1 MPTREEFNDWYNEI
15 VERLELTDK
24 RYPIKGMNVWRPYGW
39 KLMRN
44 IDSLIRQEFDS
55 TGHEEVLFPLL
66 IPKDQFAKE
75 AEHIKGFDAEVYWV
89 THAGLN
95 ELDVPLLLRPTSE
108 TAMYPMFSLWVR
120 AHTDL
125 PLKIYQLVN
134 TFRYETKQTRAF
146 IRVREIHFF
155 ESHTCHVDF
164 EDAEKQVDEDT
175 EILRRFA
182 RKLCIPYLLCKRPDW
197 DKFAGAY
204 YTLGIDALMPNGK
217 ALQIG
222 SIHQYKENFSR
233 PYDIKYEDENGEH
246 RYVHQTTFGMS
257 ERLVG
262 TIIGVHSD
270 DKGIIIPP
278 AVAPYQVVIVPIISK
293 KGAEEVMAAAT
304 ELRNELSSSGIRVHL
319 DDRDLRPGNK
329 YYHWEERGVPLRVEI
344 GLRDIEKNSV
354 VLVRRDTGE
363 KSFVPREE
371 LIGAVWDAMDAM
383 EKNLW
388 DRAERRLRENIL
400 IVDSIDDIAVS
411 EDDDTASGI
420 YSLPWCGLEEC
431 AHAIEDRTGFG
442 LLGVPSDRGNK
453 EYAGSHEGKKCAVCG
468 KDAVSMVMAAKSM

>member
-1 MPTREEFNDWYNEI
+1 MPSKEEFNDWYNEI
-15 VERLELTDK
+15 VERIELTDK

-39 KLMRN
+39 KIMRA
-44 IDSLIRQEFDS
+44 IDSLIRHEFDS
-55 TGHEEVLFPLL
+55 TGHDEVLFPLL

-164 EDAEKQVDEDT
+164 EDAEKQIDEDT
-175 EILRRFA
+175 EILKRFA
-182 RKLCIPYLLCKRPDW
+182 EKLCIPYLLCRRPDW
-197 DKFAGAY
+197 DKFAGAF

-217 ALQIG
+217 TLQIG
-222 SIHQYKENFSR
+222 SIHQYRQNFSR
-233 PYDIKYEDENGEH
+233 PYNIQYEDENGEH

-262 TIIGVHSD
+262 AIIGIHSD
-270 DKGIIIPP
+270 EKGIILPP

-293 KGAEEVMAAAT
+293 KGAETVMHSAS
-304 ELRNELSSSGIRVHL
+304 ELRDELSEVGLRVHL

-329 YYHWEERGVPLRVEI
+329 YYHWEERGVPLRIEI
-344 GLRDIEKNSV
+344 GLRDIEKSSV

-363 KSFVPREE
+363 KISVSRSE
-371 LIGAVWDAMDAM
+371 LIDVIRNKM
-383 EKNLW
+383 EDIERNLLLL
-388 DRAERRLRENIL
+388 AEEKLREGIE
-400 IVDSIDDIAVS
+400 IVESIDDISVS
-411 EDDDTASGI
+411 EDEETAGGI
-420 YSLPWCGLEEC
+420 YSVPWCGSEDC
-431 AHAIEDRTGFG
+431 AHEIEDRTGLG
-442 LLGVPSDRGNK
+442 LLGVPSERGNP
-453 EYAGSHEGKKCAVCG
+453 EYVRNVEGKKCAVCG
-468 KDAVSMVMAAKSM
+468 KPAVSMVMAAKSM